1 MNGTL
6 RTGNK
11 FVLADKLTESI
22 TCPDDI
28 ELHESSSCL
37 IVDGQVLV
45 VALGKPDSTDT
56 HGDLADSYIRVLL
69 NAGYKYQRI
78 TLCSTDTEKRQ
89 GCHQNMAYKYS
100 SANQKAC

>member
-37 IVDGQVLV
+37 TVDGQVLV

-56 HGDLADSYIRVLL
+56 HGDLADSYI
-69 NAGYKYQRI
+69 AGYKYQRI
-78 TLCSTDTEKRQ
+78 TFCSTDTEKRQ
-89 GCHQNMAYKYS
+89 RCHQNMAYKDS
-100 SANQKAC
+100 SANQKDC

>member
-22 TCPDDI
+22 TCPDNI

-45 VALGKPDSTDT
+45 VALGNPWGFGGLIHKSTAEDW
-56 HGDLADSYIRVLL
+56 L
-69 NAGYKYQRI
+69 
-78 TLCSTDTEKRQ
+78 
-89 GCHQNMAYKYS
+89 
-100 SANQKAC
+100 